1 MNLITIL
8 KAIVLSAAIAACTG
22 IFCNANAA
30 VPADTSDP
38 SYRDGARARDVWE
51 NWYGTLSGSFRGGAD
66 YYATW
71 RSKPAQLMPCAL
83 AAGDD
88 TSFRDGCLRA
98 QAFFRPVD
106 ARRMTDAQ
114 YWNGWNKRVP
124 YQFGIPGEITV
135 PGGTSAYPATSYA
148 PPVRPSRDYSTPETA
163 MNSCA
168 ADIRDQGFSIDVY
181 YDPNAR
187 IFHHRALAA
196 DRFAWQK
203 CMTLHGQ
210 SLTQTQVDGD

>member
-1 MNLITIL
+1 MNLFTIL

-51 NWYGTLSGSFRGGAD
+51 NWYGTLSGSFRGGAE

-124 YQFGIPGEITV
+124 YQFGIPGETTAI
-135 PGGTSAYPATSYA
+135 APA
-148 PPVRPSRDYSTPETA
+148 PHFD
-163 MNSCA
+163 
-168 ADIRDQGFSIDVY
+168 
-181 YDPNAR
+181 
-187 IFHHRALAA
+187 A
-196 DRFAWQK
+196 DRVTDTDDFLTPYAATRSCRNIVRGMGFVTFDAFYNDKTAQYTYFGSNGANFQFEK
-203 CMTLHGQ
+203 CLVAHGQ
-210 SLTQTQVDGD
+210 DVKPINN